1 MSKELEALKQV
12 KNFLGYNYCSVDLPN
27 ELRTIEQ
34 ALERL
39 EAIDNANPSEAL
51 EELEMLHDCSTA
63 MQELPSSN
71 WIEYAETEAELD
83 LKLHFAYLD
92 IKQSLIKS
100 QEQEKVLEI
109 IKEYQVDIWL
119 LKQCDYENY
128 IRIRKE
134 AMVSIGQIVN
144 EDGIILENEIT
155 QEEFDLLK
163 RYCNEI

>member
-51 EELEMLHDCSTA
+51 EKLEMLSDCAVA
-63 MQELPSSN
+63 MEEAPSSN

-109 IKEYQVDIWL
+109 LFEKNVDIIM
-119 LKQCDYENY
+119 
-128 IRIRKE
+128 IRMSETLDKYNRMIYKDNFNRKE
-134 AMVSIGQIVN
+134 
-144 EDGIILENEIT
+144 LT